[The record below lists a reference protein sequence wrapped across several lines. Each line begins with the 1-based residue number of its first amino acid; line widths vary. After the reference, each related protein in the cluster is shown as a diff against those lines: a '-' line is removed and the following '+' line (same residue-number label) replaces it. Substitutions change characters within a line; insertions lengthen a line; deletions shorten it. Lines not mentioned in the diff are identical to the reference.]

1 VTGPKASRDNK
12 GWYSISVETLRGL
25 GILAV
30 LLVVV
35 GIGFVAIQLYNRRG
49 ERLEAERLVAKAQGL
64 IQQVQGH
71 PEAIRQFKTEYD
83 AAWTNFQE
91 AQAALSEARWGAA
104 LDKAQRSHGLLSSI
118 LDALEIPGSQGGQ
131 ARFVSVQGGVE
142 FRRGDSGD
150 WQEATIRVALRAGD
164 YVRTSERGSA
174 EISFAGGALYT
185 VRPNTQFIVSGASAP
200 GAEGQQAI
208 EMEYGWVDLSTAQ
221 QSSNVKTPGALARVR
236 EDSEAFVSVDKESN
250 RGRFGAVTG
259 GIDLSSQGGLTQQVE
274 ALQEVVQSGDLFSP
288 PQKLAQRPILVEPAD
303 NLAIDMGTDSR
314 VVLAWQAVEGS
325 TQYALQVSRNSL
337 FIDNLI
343 EDLRRTKTRA
353 TLGLRGEGAFVW
365 RVAAYG
371 REGDLGP
378 WSKARRFRVSAAAVV
393 SSGEKDSTPPQL
405 EVEEVKS
412 YGSIFM
418 VVGRSEPGARV
429 EVNGELV
436 ELGADGSFNKAV
448 QVTQE
453 GWSFIEVRARDG
465 AGNATVRRQ
474 RVFVENP

>member
-1 VTGPKASRDNK
+1 MTGQKASRDNK

-25 GILAV
+25 GIVAV
-30 LLVVV
+30 LLVAV
-35 GIGFVAIQLYNRRG
+35 GAGFVAIQLFNRRG
-49 ERLEAERLVAKAQGL
+49 ERLEADNLLAKTNALV
-64 IQQVQGH
+64 QQVQSH

-83 AAWTNFQE
+83 AAWSSYQE
-91 AQAALSEARWGAA
+91 AQAAFSDERWGTA

-118 LDALEIPGSQGGQ
+118 LDALAIPSPQGGQ

-142 FRRGDSGD
+142 YRRGDTGD
-150 WQEATIRVALRAGD
+150 WQEATIRVSLRAGD

-185 VRPNTQFIVSGASAP
+185 VRPNTQFIVSGSSAA

-250 RGRFGAVTG
+250 SGRFGAVSG
-259 GIDLSSQGGLTQQVE
+259 GIDLTSQGGLTQQVE
-274 ALQEVVQSGDLFSP
+274 ALQQVEQSGDLFSP
-288 PQKLAQRPILVEPAD
+288 AQTLAARPVLLEPPD
-303 NLAIDMGTDSR
+303 NLAIDLGSDSTL
-314 VVLAWQAVEGS
+314 VLAWQPVEGAA
-325 TQYALQVSRNSL
+325 QYSLQVSRNSL
-337 FIDNLI
+337 FVDNLI
-343 EDLRRTKTRA
+343 EDPRRAKTRA
-353 TLGLRGEGAFVW
+353 TLGLRGEGAFLW

-371 REGDLGP
+371 RGGELGP
-378 WSKARRFRVSAAAVV
+378 WSKASRFRVSAAAVGG
-393 SSGEKDSTPPQL
+393 SGEKDTTPPRL
-405 EVEEVKS
+405 EVDEVKD

-429 EVNGELV
+429 EVNGEQV
-436 ELGADGSFNKAV
+436 ELTADGSFNKAV

-453 GWSFIEVRARDG
+453 GWSFIEVRARDS